1 MIRLTVSYN
10 LPAGSDEQQFI
21 DWRLGEHQQANES
34 MPGVI
39 RTDFGR
45 IIDSWP
51 DTGARYDFQT
61 ICEWCDRQ
69 SFEQGFYADSVQEKL
84 KADLQKL
91 GDYVFTITEVLNNK
105 SD

>member
-10 LPAGSDEQQFI
+10 LPKGSDVDEFLA
-21 DWRLGEHQQANES
+21 WRLGEHQQANES

-51 DTGARYDFQT
+51 STVSSFTFQT
-61 ICEWCDRQ
+61 ICEWPDRV
-69 SFEQGFYADSVQEKL
+69 SFEHSFYEEAVQLKL
-84 KADLQKL
+84 KKDLLKL
-91 GDYVFTITEVLNNK
+91 DDYEFTITEVLNN
-105 SD
+105 

>member
-10 LPAGSDEQQFI
+10 LPQGSDVEEFLA
-21 DWRLGEHQQANES
+21 WRLGEHHQSNQS

-51 DTGARYDFQT
+51 SADSSFTFQT
-61 ICEWCDRQ
+61 ICEWADRE
-69 SFEQGFYADSVQEKL
+69 SFEQSFYAEAVQLKL
-84 KADLQKL
+84 KKDLLKL
-91 GDYVFTITEVLNNK
+91 DDYEFTITDVLI
-105 SD
+105 D